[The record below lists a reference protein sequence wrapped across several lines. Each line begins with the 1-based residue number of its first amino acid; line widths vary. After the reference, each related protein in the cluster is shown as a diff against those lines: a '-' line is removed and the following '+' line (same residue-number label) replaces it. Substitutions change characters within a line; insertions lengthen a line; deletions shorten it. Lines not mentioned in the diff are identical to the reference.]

1 MIKHSAEV
9 VLVLRGFLCK
19 SDYPS
24 LQYVGQYGTDDQV
37 VDMVTRVHMSAQSIF
52 DQKPPMDREINC

>member
-1 MIKHSAEV
+1 MKEYSEEL

-19 SDYPS
+19 SDFPT
-24 LQYVGQYGTDDQV
+24 LQYVGQFGTDDQV
-37 VDMVTRVHMSAQSIF
+37 VDMTNRVNMSAQSIF